1 MRIEALG
8 PGVTAEDFAA
18 LAGVLTEC
26 VEGGASIGFMSPV
39 PPTEVEAYWRKV
51 IADLPGGARVI
62 LVLREADGCIVGT
75 AQLAA
80 ETRANGRHRAEV
92 QKVLVRPA
100 YRRRGLA
107 RRLMA
112 EIESRARARGVTLL
126 FLDTSEGRGG
136 AQELYAELG
145 YVYAG
150 GIPGYALDPDGTP
163 MKNAIYF
170 KNLGAEM

>member
-1 MRIEALG
+1 MKIEALG
-8 PGVTAEDFAA
+8 PEVTAGDLAA
-18 LAGVLTEC
+18 LAEVLAEC
-26 VEGGASIGFMSPV
+26 VAGGASIGFMPPV
-39 PPTEVEAYWRKV
+39 PRAEAEAYWKKV
-51 IADLPGGARVI
+51 TGDVAGGARVI
-62 LVLREADGCIVGT
+62 LVVREADGRIVGT

-92 QKVLVRPA
+92 QKVLVRPSH
-100 YRRRGLA
+100 RRRGLA

-112 EIESRARARGVTLL
+112 DLEARARARGLTLL

-136 AQELYAELG
+136 AQELYERLG

-163 MKNAIYF
+163 VKNAIYF
-170 KNLGAEM
+170 KNLGV